1 MTKALEGNQVELSN
15 GNIFSAGGASIAAV
29 LNSREL
35 LEIVHIVISDERTS
49 DSAFYGH
56 LQIFIG

>member
-1 MTKALEGNQVELSN
+1 MTKALKGSRVGLSN

-29 LNSREL
+29 SNSREL

-49 DSAFYGH
+49 DSVFYGH
-56 LQIFIG
+56 